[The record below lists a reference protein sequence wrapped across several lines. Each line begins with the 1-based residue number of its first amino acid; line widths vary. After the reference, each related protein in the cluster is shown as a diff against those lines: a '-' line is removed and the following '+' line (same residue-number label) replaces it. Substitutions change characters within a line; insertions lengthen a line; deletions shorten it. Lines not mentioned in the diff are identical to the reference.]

1 MHLND
6 GELRAY
12 QDQEMGIDRDP
23 QVQAHLESCKSCQER
38 AYALQERSREVSRRL
53 NLFSP
58 DGETGPIR
66 AAEGRRWLAEALQTT
81 QQENNLMNNHT
92 TIRRLRPLWAGLAV
106 VAVLAIALSF
116 PQVRAAANNF
126 LGMFRVQQIAVVQFD
141 PQTMQ
146 ISDTTSAQIE
156 SVLSDNVTFE
166 EIGEFQKVASAEEAE
181 ALAGFDVRLPDAVLP
196 NELEVQPGGQATFA
210 IDLPRLQAL
219 LDAIGKSDIEFPG
232 ELQGKP
238 VTLNMPMAV
247 TAYLE
252 NCKIEEPVVSE
263 GQEPGAFP
271 ATPWQDA
278 CIMLV
283 QLPSPSI
290 NAPQELDVT
299 RLGQAYLQLLGMSES
314 DAAQYARTVDWT
326 TTFVLPLPGY
336 DATYREL
343 PVDGVQGTL
352 IQMSYDP
359 EFGSYTLLWVKDGI
373 LYALTGAG
381 DPARGLELA
390 NSLK

>member
-12 QDQEMGIDRDP
+12 QDQELGLDRDP
-23 QVQAHLESCKSCQER
+23 QVRAHLEGCKYCQER
-38 AYALQERSREVSRRL
+38 AFALQERRQDVSRRL
-53 NLFSP
+53 NVISP
-58 DGETGPIR
+58 EGEAGPIR
-66 AAEGRRWLAEALQTT
+66 ATEGRRRLAEALQTT
-81 QQENNLMNNHT
+81 QQEKNLMNNHT
-92 TIRRLRPLWAGLAV
+92 TTRRLRPLWVGLAI
-106 VAVLAIALSF
+106 VAVLAIALAF

-126 LGMFRVQQIAVVQFD
+126 LGLFRVQQIAVVQFD

-146 ISDTTSAQIE
+146 MSDTTSAQIE
-156 SVLSDNVTFE
+156 SVLSEDVTFE
-166 EIGEFQKVASAEEAE
+166 EIGEFQKVASPEEAE
-181 ALAGFDVRLPDAVLP
+181 ALAGFDVRLPESIVP
-196 NELEVQPGGQATFA
+196 SGLEVQPGGQATFA

-219 LDAIGKSDIEFPG
+219 LDAIGKSDIELPG
-232 ELQGKP
+232 ELQGQP

-247 TAYLE
+247 TANLE
-252 NCKIEEPVVSE
+252 NCKIEEPVVPE

-271 ATPWQDA
+271 AAPWQDA
-278 CIMLV
+278 CIMLI
-283 QLPSPSI
+283 QMPSPSI

-314 DAAQYARTVDWT
+314 DAAQYASTVDWT

-336 DATYREL
+336 DASYREL

-352 IQMSYDP
+352 IQMAYDP
-359 EFGSYTLLWVKDGI
+359 EFGSYTLLWVKNGI